1 MPLIKA
7 PDRGRTQTDWLDSR
21 HTFSFGDYQNP
32 ARRGFGCL
40 KVINDDQ
47 IAPGAGFPTHPHANM
62 EIITYMLAG
71 EIAHQDSLG
80 HGSVIRRH
88 ELQRMSAGTGISHS
102 EFNPSD
108 EIPTHLLQIWIHPAE
123 RNLSPSYEQKCF
135 DVLSDGSWQLLA
147 SSAESSGTLRIH
159 QDVKVYRSLLQ
170 AGQSQTYSLERGRCL
185 WVHMALGEG
194 ALDGQALAAG
204 DGLGLESPGTLTFST
219 PGQAEILLFDLPGL

>member
-7 PDRGRTQTDWLDSR
+7 LDRGRTQTNWLDSR

-62 EIITYMLAG
+62 EIITYILAG

-80 HGSVIRRH
+80 HGSVTRRH

-108 EIPTHLLQIWIHPAE
+108 EDPTHLLQIWIRPAE

-135 DVLSDGSWQLLA
+135 DVLSDGRWQLLA
-147 SSAESSGTLRIH
+147 SPAESTETLQIH
-159 QDVKVYRSLLQ
+159 QDVNVYRGLLQ
-170 AGQSQTYSLERGRCL
+170 AGQSQTYSLRPERRL
-185 WVHMALGEG
+185 WVHMALGKG
-194 ALDGQALAAG
+194 TLDGQALAEG

-219 PGQAEILLFDLPGL
+219 FEQAEILLFDLPGL